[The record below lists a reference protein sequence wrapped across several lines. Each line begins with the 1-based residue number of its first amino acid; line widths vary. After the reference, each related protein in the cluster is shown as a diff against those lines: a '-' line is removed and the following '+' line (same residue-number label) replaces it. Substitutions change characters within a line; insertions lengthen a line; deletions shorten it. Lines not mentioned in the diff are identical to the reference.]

1 MSSFTAILFAT
12 IVRVVDG
19 DTLIVN
25 LPCDIDIL
33 CSDVSVRIEHID
45 TPEIRGKCPEEK
57 ALALQAKEAV
67 KKLLPVGSTITIA
80 SPKRDK
86 YFRILADV
94 PKVSAAL
101 VDASLARK
109 YEGDKKFGWCGGT
122 AQINNISR

>member
-1 MSSFTAILFAT
+1 MTNFTAILFAT

-67 KKLLPVGSTITIA
+67 KKILPVGTTITIA

-94 PKVSAAL
+94 PKVSSAL
-101 VDASLARK
+101 IGLNLARP
-109 YEGDKKFGWCGGT
+109 YEGDKKSNWCG
-122 AQINNISR
+122 